1 MGFRTVSRA
10 TPAALPLAAGGPW
23 PSGFDSFSPRSRPG
37 QPTMPTPA
45 PRFVA
50 KPRDVHQVVI
60 WCGIG
65 LMDRSR
71 TAHRPPFPIL
81 GGNNKYAH
89 SSIHRICDCRS
100 VGLPN
105 SVGGQVLLDTWLLRP
120 ERKQH

>member
-37 QPTMPTPA
+37 QPTMPTPGA
-45 PRFVA
+45 TVRSQ
-50 KPRDVHQVVI
+50 PRDVCQVVT
-60 WCGIG
+60 WWGIG
-65 LMDRSR
+65 LMVRSR
-71 TAHRPPFPIL
+71 TAPRPPFSIL

-89 SSIHRICDCRS
+89 SSIHRICVCRS
-100 VGLPN
+100 VDLPN
-105 SVGGQVLLDTWLLRP
+105 SVGGRVLLDTWLLRP